1 MTIRLASNND
11 IDSIERIENESFSN
25 PFKRADLLYEISE
38 NPVSENPVSKFYVLE
53 SEDRVVG
60 YIDFWI
66 TFTSATIDK
75 IAIEKKSRNK
85 GFAGKLLE
93 FSLSIL
99 KENDVEFYTL
109 EVRKSNVAAINLYKK
124 FGFNEVT
131 IKKNYYDDGEDAI
144 YMVKGLI

>member
-1 MTIRLASNND
+1 MTIRLASSND

-25 PFKRADLLYEISE
+25 PFKKADLLYEI
-38 NPVSENPVSKFYVLE
+38 SENPVSKFYVLE
-53 SEDRVVG
+53 SEGRVVG

-75 IAIEKKSRNK
+75 IAIEKKSRNM

-109 EVRKSNVAAINLYKK
+109 EVRKSNVAAVNLYKK